1 MIININ
7 KLTNIKNITFDLTTE
22 ETCIYFLFQID
33 EDTPRYSRIN
43 GKFVEDKNGAF
54 IMDKGPNFFK
64 QEPRTMVYIGQ
75 TKNFMT
81 RINEHYWAG
90 VKGKDKNKQSS
101 VKKFNHFRKITNI
114 KVFQYDTVR
123 SHYERI
129 LVRKFLPYY
138 NNASEFSENQIRL
151 IKNSNGR
158 INPRDLTKPYVINL
172 KDIIKASNA
181 WKTEDPEY
189 LKNEFAKPVTKMKQL
204 TKMETPNQKYYPKDL
219 SYYRYNK
226 KYNFGKFVDEIIIPF
241 HKKQRKAIIE
251 ARERLNT
258 WIKIFD
264 PERHK
269 RNVEYAK
276 IRNKNRY
283 EANKEFISKRQNE
296 YRRLLKKINQQ
307 KLI

>member
-7 KLTNIKNITFDLTTE
+7 KLTDIRKITFDLTTE

-33 EDTPRYSRIN
+33 ENTLRYNRVN
-43 GKFVEDKNGAF
+43 GKLVEDKNGTF
-54 IMDKGPNFFK
+54 IMDNGPNFFK
-64 QEPRTMVYIGQ
+64 QELRTLAYIGQ
-75 TKNFMT
+75 TKNFIS

-101 VKKFNHFRKITNI
+101 VKKFNYFRMIKNI
-114 KVFQYDTVR
+114 KAFQYDTVR
-123 SHYERI
+123 SHYERV

-172 KDIIKASNA
+172 KDIIKASIA

-189 LKNEFAKPVTKMKQL
+189 LKNEFAKPISKMREL
-204 TKMETPNQKYYPKDL
+204 TKMEVPNKKYYPKDL

-241 HKKQRKAIIE
+241 HKKQRKAIVE
-251 ARERLNT
+251 ARQKLKT

-264 PERHK
+264 PERYK
-269 RNVEYAK
+269 FDVEKAK
-276 IRNKNRY
+276 VRSKDNY
-283 EANKEFISKRQNE
+283 EANKEFILKRQNE
-296 YRRLLKKINQQ
+296 YKKILKKLTNRS
-307 KLI
+307 